1 MVGEAG
7 PQSLTSEV
15 STLGPELVTS
25 DTQASVQRKR
35 SQSLA
40 DIQVPFLSL
49 GGGGGGQT
57 HKKFTKTKS
66 EESGYDS
73 DTTRKSG
80 SGSPRGS
87 VKSGDFETESASSTD
102 LSNTGEEKYRKYH
115 TELVSSLCSF
125 GFYEIIIY
133 SNPDWQQFFVFPSQ
147 FDGWENNKTG
157 VKLCLT
163 DQAG

>member
-1 MVGEAG
+1 MVNILRDARQRASSVVGEAG

-15 STLGPELVTS
+15 STLGPELTTG

-49 GGGGGGQT
+49 GGGGGQT

-102 LSNTGEEKYRKYH
+102 LSNTGEDKY
-115 TELVSSLCSF
+115 
-125 GFYEIIIY
+125 
-133 SNPDWQQFFVFPSQ
+133 
-147 FDGWENNKTG
+147 
-157 VKLCLT
+157 
-163 DQAG
+163 

>member
-1 MVGEAG
+1 MVNTIYTRLSLVTSLRDARQRASSVVGEAG

-15 STLGPELVTS
+15 STLGPEVVTS
-25 DTQASVQRKR
+25 QDDAEAGPGQRKR
-35 SQSLA
+35 SHSLA

-49 GGGGGGQT
+49 GGGQT
-57 HKKFTKTKS
+57 QHKKFTKTKS

-102 LSNTGEEKYRKYH
+102 LSSNAGQENQEIP
-115 TELVSSLCSF
+115 SF
-125 GFYEIIIY
+125 HI
-133 SNPDWQQFFVFPSQ
+133 
-147 FDGWENNKTG
+147 
-157 VKLCLT
+157 
-163 DQAG
+163 